1 MPYFDYDGE
10 IHIDVDE
17 FLSALD
23 VRERQQ
29 LIDALIEDGHIKGN
43 VSRNDQVGVSESEFE
58 DALDTL
64 HGKYSRMTREE
75 EEVIIKIAK
84 RF

>member
-10 IHIDVDE
+10 IHIDVHE

-23 VRERQQ
+23 IRERQQ
-29 LIDALIEDGHIKGN
+29 LIGILIKQGHIKDTA
-43 VSRNDQVGVSESEFE
+43 RNSQFSACESEFE
-58 DALDTL
+58 SALDVL
-64 HGKYSRMTREE
+64 HGKYSRMSREE
-75 EEVIIKIAK
+75 EDIIIKISK

>member
-10 IHIDVDE
+10 IHIDTDE

-23 VRERQQ
+23 IRERQR
-29 LIDALIEDGHIKGN
+29 LIDALIENGYIKDR
-43 VSRNDQVGVSESEFE
+43 SKNDRYGASESIFE
-58 DALDTL
+58 DALDKL
-64 HGKYSRMTREE
+64 HDKWNALSKEE
-75 EEVIIKIAK
+75 EEAIIKISK